1 MARRYS
7 CFLSYIAIVA
17 WLTACGHDPA
27 TTGTAQTQ
35 IATQTTT
42 QPQITTQP
50 ANQSVSAG
58 QTATFSVAATSTTPL
73 QYQWRNSGSAIAGA
87 IGSSYTTP
95 ATVSANNGSSYTVI
109 VTNATGSMTSNAA
122 TLTVTA
128 APAAPQI
135 TTQPTSQSVSAGQ
148 TATFRVA
155 ATSTTPL
162 QYQWQKSGSAI
173 AGATGSSYI
182 TPATV
187 SGNNGSSYTVIVT
200 NATGSITSAT
210 ATLTVTSPTVTSA
223 VAGTDVATYKYDVMR
238 TGQNLTESTLTLFNV
253 TSATFGKLRN
263 LNVDGLV
270 DAQPLYLSRLTVAGA
285 VYNVVF
291 VATEHDSV
299 YAFDADTGTILW
311 QASLLSGGETTSDDR
326 GCGQVTPEIGITST
340 PVIDR
345 NAGAHG
351 TIYVVAM
358 TKDASSNYHQRL
370 HALDIATGHE
380 MTGSP
385 TEIAAMFGATTF
397 APGQYKERAA
407 LLLNNGT
414 IYTTWASHCD
424 DGPYGGWIIALS
436 ESTLAITSVLNVA
449 MDASGSG
456 YASQGPSIWMSG
468 GGPAAD
474 SAGNVYVLT
483 ANGRFENTLSAAG
496 FPNGGDYGNS
506 FVKISSSSG
515 TLAVA
520 DYFTMSG
527 EISESSNDVDLG
539 SGGVML
545 LPDMTDAN
553 GALRQLA
560 VGAGKDG
567 NMYVVDRSNM
577 GKFTSVGNNIW
588 QQLTG
593 VLGSGVWATPAYF
606 NFHVYYGPQ
615 GGSLMAFS
623 VTHALISNSPT
634 SQSSTQFTYPG
645 TFPVVSAN
653 GTANAIVWAYE
664 NTSPAVLHAYAAT
677 NLATEL
683 YNSNQASNG
692 RDHFGAGN
700 KYIAPVVADGKVFV
714 ATTNSVAVFGL
725 LP

>member
-17 WLTACGHDPA
+17 WLTACGYDPA

-35 IATQTTT
+35 ITTQTTT
-42 QPQITTQP
+42 PPQITTQP
-50 ANQSVSAG
+50 TSQSVSVG

-73 QYQWRNSGSAIAGA
+73 QYQWRKSGTAIVGA
-87 IGSSYTTP
+87 TGSSYTTS
-95 ATVSANNGSSYTVI
+95 AAVSGDNGSSFTVV

-128 APAAPQI
+128 APTAPQI
-135 TTQPTSQSVSAGQ
+135 TTQPVNQTVSVGQ
-148 TATFRVA
+148 TATFHVVA
-155 ATSTTPL
+155 TGTAPL
-162 QYQWQKSGSAI
+162 QYQWQKNGTAI
-173 AGATGSSYI
+173 AAATGSSY
-182 TPATV
+182 TAPAAV
-187 SGNNGSSYTVIVT
+187 SGDNGSSFTVVVT
-200 NATGSITSAT
+200 NATGSMTSNAATLTAT
-210 ATLTVTSPTVTSA
+210 ATA
-223 VAGTDVATYKYDVMR
+223 AAAGTDVVTYKYDVMR
-238 TGQNLTESTLTLFNV
+238 TGQNLTESALTPSNV

-263 LNVDGLV
+263 LMVDGLV

-285 VYNVVF
+285 AHNVVF
-291 VATEHDSV
+291 VATEHDAV

-311 QASLLSGGETTSDDR
+311 QVSLISGGETTSDDR

-345 NAGAHG
+345 NAGTHG

-370 HALDIATGHE
+370 HALDITTGHE

-449 MDASGSG
+449 RDASGSG
-456 YASQGPSIWMSG
+456 YASQGPSIWMS
-468 GGPAAD
+468 
-474 SAGNVYVLT
+474 
-483 ANGRFENTLSAAG
+483 
-496 FPNGGDYGNS
+496 
-506 FVKISSSSG
+506 VKISSSG
-515 TLAVA
+515 GNLAVA
-520 DYFTMSG
+520 DYFAMSG
-527 EISESSNDVDLG
+527 EIDESTGDGDLG

-545 LPDMTDAN
+545 LPDVTDAN
-553 GALRQLA
+553 GTVRHLA

-567 NMYVVDRSNM
+567 NIYVVNRDNM

-588 QQLTG
+588 QELHG
-593 VLGSGVWATPAYF
+593 VLGNGVWATPAYF
-606 NFHVYYGPQ
+606 NSSIYYGPQ
-615 GGSLMAFS
+615 GGSLKAFS
-623 VTHALISNSPT
+623 VTNALLSSSPMSQT
-634 SQSSTQFTYPG
+634 STHFAYPG

-653 GTANAIVWAYE
+653 GTGNAIVWAYE

-683 YNSNQASNG
+683 YNSNQASDG